1 MEKRYYW
8 LRLKDDFFTDKRIKK
23 LRRIAGGDTYTII
36 YLKMMLRCLNTDGVI
51 EYEGIEDS
59 LAEELA
65 LDLDEEPDN
74 VEVTVQ
80 FLMNAGLLI
89 DIGDNQYVM
98 PTVTENT
105 GSDNASTKRV
115 QAYRERQKANV
126 PKIEAKT
133 NAERQNAYRAKKLC
147 QDNGHVPFIEDYEN
161 KKRYGGN
168 YYICFKRD
176 KCRCVICGDNENL
189 CMHHIDGYDE
199 NKPQNNDAN
208 KMITLC
214 RKCHSN
220 VHSGEPIPTEI
231 LESIGY
237 YDFCNESNENC
248 NGNETQMKRNG
259 NAEKEI
265 EKEKE
270 KDINVLS
277 DDKTSSDT
285 SDAPLAFEGENYGKD
300 VKRVLE
306 AWNSSDL
313 PRVVK
318 VSPGTKRYRL
328 IVARI
333 KEYGIDQVLK
343 AIGLAND
350 STFCKNSTFFDLEWF
365 VKPNNFPKV
374 LEGKYNK
381 PGDSG
386 GGGYGRAGTAGTEQ
400 ADPER
405 ERQRKWSL
413 ERAKAL
419 EEATSLR
426 AEELKRF
433 DL

>member
-8 LRLKDDFFTDKRIKK
+8 LKLKDDFFSDKRIKK

-36 YLKMMLRCLNTDGVI
+36 YLKMMLRCINTDGVI

-65 LDLDEEPDN
+65 LDLDEEADN

-80 FLMNAGLLI
+80 FLLNAGLLI
-89 DIGDNQYVM
+89 DIGENRYAM

-115 QAYRERQKANV
+115 QAYRQRQKAYV

-147 QDNGHVPFIEDYEN
+147 QDNGHVPFIEDYVN

-176 KCRCVICGDNENL
+176 KCRCAICGDNNEL

-199 NKPQNNDAN
+199 KKPQNNDAN

-220 VHSGEPIPTEI
+220 VHAGEPIPTEI

-237 YDFCNESNENC
+237 YDFCNESNKNC

-259 NAEKEI
+259 NVEKEI
-265 EKEKE
+265 EKDKE
-270 KDINVLS
+270 KDNINTYVNQVIDEYNSICKSLPKAEKIT
-277 DDKTSSDT
+277 DKR
-285 SDAPLAFEGENYGKD
+285 K
-300 VKRVLE
+300 
-306 AWNSSDL
+306 
-313 PRVVK
+313 
-318 VSPGTKRYRL
+318 RL
-328 IVARI
+328 IKARLRD
-333 KEYGIDQVLK
+333 KYTLEDFKTVFKKAQASAFLRGETGRESFKPGIDWL
-343 AIGLAND
+343 LNEANM
-350 STFCKNSTFFDLEWF
+350 
-365 VKPNNFPKV
+365 VKV
-374 LEGKYNK
+374 LEGNYDDK
-381 PGDSG
+381 PG
-386 GGGYGRAGTAGTEQ
+386 GGGHGQYGTSRSPTAEEQQRREQ
-400 ADPER
+400 ALQWAEA
-405 ERQRKWSL
+405 
-413 ERAKAL
+413 RANAAL
-419 EEATSLR
+419 L
-426 AEELKRF
+426 AELGQLP
-433 DL
+433 DYDDM